1 MRFFRKGLIG
11 LMLIALSV
19 GLLAYAGHIIGSA
32 IEERASKGQKPSQK
46 RERVFTVN
54 VVKAEP
60 KSIAPVLKA
69 FGEVQSR
76 RMLDLRMASGGQVID
91 LSENFVNGG
100 QIKSG
105 ELLVQLSKSDAQSA
119 LLRAEADVT
128 DALDEVD
135 EAERA
140 LALMQDELSAAEEQK
155 VLRAK
160 ALARQVDLQ
169 SRDVGTAAAVETAE
183 LAASSAIQA
192 LLAKRSS
199 FDQVK
204 SRGSQA
210 ATRLIRAKLARD
222 DARRKL
228 EDTALYA
235 EFDGVLSDVTLVKG
249 GLVTANERLGRLIDP
264 SALEVSFRISTD
276 QYARFL
282 NDEGDLIK
290 SPVSVSMEGLGE
302 NLTADADL
310 IRDSGAVGES
320 QSGRMLF
327 ATIKTARGFMP
338 GDFVSLSVTEP
349 LQNYVVKLPASA
361 INANSE
367 VLVVTSDDRLETLQV
382 KLVRR
387 QGNEILVRSRDLTNR
402 EVVAEQTPVLG
413 AGVKVKPVRS
423 GAAGGA
429 IEEIEMVELTDE
441 RRAKLMAFI
450 EGNGYIPPDAKKRI
464 LGQLKKEKVPANVVE
479 RIESRIGG

>member
-11 LMLIALSV
+11 LMLFALSV
-19 GLLAYAGHIIGSA
+19 GLLAYAGQIVGSA
-32 IEERASKGQKPSQK
+32 IEERASKGQRPSQK
-46 RERVFTVN
+46 RERVFIVN
-54 VVKAEP
+54 VVQAEP
-60 KSIAPVLKA
+60 QSIAPVLKA

-76 RMLDLRMASGGQVID
+76 RTLDLRMASGGQVVE
-91 LSENFVNGG
+91 LSKNFVNGG
-100 QIKSG
+100 QIKAG
-105 ELLVQLSKSDAQSA
+105 ELLVQLSTSDAQSA

-135 EAERA
+135 EAQRA
-140 LALMQDELSAAEEQK
+140 LSLMQDELSAAEEQQA
-155 VLRAK
+155 LRAK

-169 SRDVGTAAAVETAE
+169 SRDVGTAAAVEMAE
-183 LAASSAIQA
+183 LAASSAMQA
-192 LLAKRSS
+192 LLAKRSN

-204 SRGSQA
+204 SRGSKV
-210 ATRLIRAKLARD
+210 ATRLARAKLARD
-222 DARRKL
+222 DTRRKL

-235 EFDGVLSDVTLVKG
+235 EFDGVLSDVTMVKG

-282 NDEGDLIK
+282 NDEGGLIK

-310 IRDSGAVGES
+310 IRDSGAVGDG

-327 ATIKTARGFMP
+327 ATLKNARGFMP
-338 GDFVSLSVTEP
+338 GDFVLLSVTEP

-367 VLVVTSDDRLETLQV
+367 VLLVTSEDRLEPLTV

-387 QGNEILVRSRDLTNR
+387 QGNEILVRSRDLANR

-413 AGVKVKPVRS
+413 AGIKVKPVRS
-423 GAAGGA
+423 GAEGV
-429 IEEIEMVELTDE
+429 EIKENEMVELTDE

-464 LGQLKKEKVPANVVE
+464 LGQLKKDKVPANVVE
-479 RIESRIGG
+479 RIESRMGG